1 MTFDNYTN
9 AIRKTFRMTF
19 GLCEKNG
26 HVYIHVNNLNK
37 TSGSESK

>member
-1 MTFDNYTN
+1 MTFNNYKN
-9 AIRKTFRMTF
+9 AIRKTFGITF
-19 GLCEKNG
+19 G